1 MFIPEREGLLNL
13 FGVGSLEIAVVFLVA
28 FLALGPGKSIEMAR
42 TAGKFMRDLRR
53 TFDEVTSAVSLEDDD
68 KRPSQRTN
76 ASPPR
81 SQTGARPYE
90 PPSSPASTPK
100 EDSSPE
106 NPP

>member
-1 MFIPEREGLLNL
+1 LNL
-13 FGVGSLEIAVVFLVA
+13 FGIGPLEIVVVFLVA

-42 TAGKFMRDLRR
+42 TAGKLLRDLRR

-68 KRPSQRTN
+68 NKPSQRTN

-81 SQTGARPYE
+81 PPAGARPVE
-90 PPSSPASTPK
+90 SSSSASTP
-100 EDSSPE
+100 EDNSSPQ

>member
-13 FGVGSLEIAVVFLVA
+13 FGVGPLEIAVVFLVA

-42 TAGKFMRDLRR
+42 TVGKFMRDLRR
-53 TFDEVTSAVSLEDDD
+53 TFDEVTSAVSLEDD